1 MVAWERQRE
10 GALTLLREAVAA
22 VLPAAAL
29 HRVQRALGGA
39 RRQALDVGLGRG
51 TARLTQLHAELFAL
65 MGFPVVEIHSR
76 KSQSHRTKTSEMF
89 RNQSRKIMFSSDVS
103 ARARWQ
109 SP

>member
-51 TARLTQLHAELFAL
+51 VGVASAHAAHHAALLRRAPFHQLATLDQRRRWRADDVGLRWAAVAAAHPSRLAAC
-65 MGFPVVEIHSR
+65 P
-76 KSQSHRTKTSEMF
+76 
-89 RNQSRKIMFSSDVS
+89 
-103 ARARWQ
+103 
-109 SP
+109 